1 MPRRYISVL
10 ACSVLACV
18 LASLAVLSAKGPGG
32 AALAGEHRPSAV
44 VAIDGLRL
52 RAAPGTDTRT
62 LRRLS
67 ILTEV
72 IPLHKPR
79 KPATIGGRKDAWL
92 YVQANYCPDAKDT
105 SPACETL
112 LQRGWV
118 AESYLAANGTFQ
130 PLTKWRAGAIEVDIE
145 DRAWRYVIAAD
156 GTFSFESESWSYFRK
171 SDPCPA
177 EEREGGFCVHRESN
191 SGQLQRHRD
200 VVRAGDDGRL
210 LYIDKGGAL
219 CDPWS
224 SRQQRMC
231 DR

>member
-1 MPRRYISVL
+1 MPSRTLSIL
-10 ACSVLACV
+10 ALVSAILA
-18 LASLAVLSAKGPGG
+18 AATATGPGG
-32 AALAGEHRPSAV
+32 TAVAGEHRPSAV
-44 VAIDGLRL
+44 VAIHGLTL
-52 RAAPGTDTRT
+52 RAAPSTGARA
-62 LRRLS
+62 LRRLP

-92 YVQANYCPDAKDT
+92 YVQANYCPDPLDT
-105 SPACETL
+105 SPACETV

-118 AESYLAANGTFQ
+118 AESYLAANGRFE

-145 DRAWRYVIAAD
+145 DEAWRYVIAAD
-156 GTFSFESESWSYFRK
+156 GSFSFESESWSYFRK

-177 EEREGGFCVHRESN
+177 EEREGGFCVHRESK
-191 SGQLQRHRD
+191 SGQLLRHRD

-210 LYIDKGGAL
+210 LYIDKAGAL

-224 SRQQRMC
+224 SRRQRMC